1 MEERRRSEIFQ
12 VRFWKLDLLR
22 GFAVL
27 LMLIYH
33 FFFDAQFFGLLDLEG
48 TFWFLFPRFIGGMF
62 IFISGLTMALAYK
75 SFQRIL
81 RKVAKLSLIAISI
94 SFLTFALFAEQPV
107 YFGIIHFFAVAT
119 LLSVPFVKMPKLAL
133 IFGILLFFLGI
144 WLQLTSLDTYFL
156 LWIGIR
162 PKNFSTLD
170 YYPLLPWFGIMLV
183 GLYFGNKTKE
193 FFKNSVKFKLL
204 DPLATIGR
212 NSLIIYLIQ
221 HPLIVGTLCFVHPE
235 IAHSIYEIVEL

>member
-1 MEERRRSEIFQ
+1 MRL
-12 VRFWKLDLLR
+12 WKLDLLR

-48 TFWFLFPRFIGGMF
+48 TFWFFFPRFIGGMF
-62 IFISGLTMALAYK
+62 IFISGLTMALTYK
-75 SFQRIL
+75 NFQRIL
-81 RKVAKLSLIAISI
+81 RKVAKLSLIAVSI
-94 SFLTFALFAEQPV
+94 SFITFSIFDEQPV

-119 LLSVPFVKMPKLAL
+119 LLSVLFVKMPKLSL
-133 IFGILLFFLGI
+133 IFGIFLFFLGFL
-144 WLQLTSLDTYFL
+144 LQSISLDTYFL

-170 YYPLLPWFGIMLV
+170 YYPLMPWFGIMLF

-204 DPLATIGR
+204 DPLAFLGR
-212 NSLIIYLIQ
+212 NSLAIYLIQ
-221 HPLIVGTLCFVHPE
+221 HPLIVIALCFLHPE